1 MNLTAVM
8 LRAAPQASVAICI
21 MQCSVLSCIK
31 QKASPDLTN
40 GRTLGNLR
48 ALTDTMATR
57 ALCLRACRNAATR
70 QLASRA
76 LSISAIRAICPVLSA
91 HRSPALRSS
100 DAAWRRTSAALTRRH
115 FAGNA
120 GAPEY
125 VVVNMPALS
134 PTMEVGTITKWSVEP
149 GTALAPGDVL
159 CEVETDK
166 ATVSFEV
173 QEDGVL
179 AKVLVLAGGGE

>member
-1 MNLTAVM
+1 
-8 LRAAPQASVAICI
+8 
-21 MQCSVLSCIK
+21 
-31 QKASPDLTN
+31 
-40 GRTLGNLR
+40 
-48 ALTDTMATR
+48 MATR
-57 ALCLRACRNAATR
+57 ALCLKAGCRNAAATR

-76 LSISAIRAICPVLSA
+76 LSISAIRAICPIVSA